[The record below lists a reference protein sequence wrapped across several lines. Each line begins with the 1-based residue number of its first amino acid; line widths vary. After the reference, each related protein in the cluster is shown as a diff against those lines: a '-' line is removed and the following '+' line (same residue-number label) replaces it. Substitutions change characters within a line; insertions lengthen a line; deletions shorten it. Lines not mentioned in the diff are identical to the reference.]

1 VSDRPV
7 RPFELEPEPE
17 APPRPPERPRAAVLA
32 EEGEPGFD
40 AIEVLD
46 ETEAPGDA
54 GRRAGAD
61 LVRRATRARR
71 RALRWL
77 AGGVAVMVAV
87 LVGIELADLLR
98 AAFARSAALGAVL
111 AAAATV
117 ILAALA
123 ALARE
128 EMRDLRRLSDISR
141 LQADAARSMQ
151 PGAQGAAAVLA
162 ARVEAL
168 YRDRPDVAPG
178 LEAFRAALPDA
189 HGDAETLALL
199 SRMVLRPVD
208 RRARRVVIIEHG
220 DDEQAIGADEAA
232 GAFSHAENLT
242 SNRANAAAPP
252 SASRVAGM

>member
-1 VSDRPV
+1 
-7 RPFELEPEPE
+7 
-17 APPRPPERPRAAVLA
+17 
-32 EEGEPGFD
+32 
-40 AIEVLD
+40 
-46 ETEAPGDA
+46 
-54 GRRAGAD
+54 
-61 LVRRATRARR
+61 
-71 RALRWL
+71 
-77 AGGVAVMVAV
+77 
-87 LVGIELADLLR
+87 ADLLR

-208 RRARRVVIIEHG
+208 RRARRVVIR
-220 DDEQAIGADEAA
+220 
-232 GAFSHAENLT
+232 HA
-242 SNRANAAAPP
+242 S
-252 SASRVAGM
+252 